1 MPPSDIPSRPRMPEP
16 AAAEDELLIEVA
28 SLGKCYRIYDDPTH
42 RLKQAI
48 RRQRKYY
55 REFWALRDVSFQLRR
70 GETLGVIGK
79 NGSGKSTLL
88 QLLCGTLT
96 PSEGSIRCHGRIAAL
111 LELGSGFNPEFT
123 GIENVFLN
131 ASLHGLSRRETEAK
145 LDDILA
151 FADIGDFIGQPVKS
165 YSSGMAVRLAFA
177 VIAHVDAEILVVDE
191 ALSVGDAYFNQK
203 CFRFLN
209 RQREENCLLFVS
221 HDTTAVRS
229 LCDKAILLSGGT
241 ISCEGD
247 ANQVCNQYLAELYDA
262 PSLDSGEAE
271 GDSDGA
277 ANDPDAIR
285 LAHQRSTKN
294 PAHWRDYRRD
304 LWIQQGHAPLL
315 EITPFDPQLLHS
327 ESFGTGEAEVTAVR
341 LFEASSGLP
350 LRTAMGG
357 EVAVL
362 EIEARALADIAMPIV
377 GFILKDERGLPICGD
392 NTYITERKRGLMI
405 EHGKP
410 YMARF
415 TFTVPILSEGD
426 YSICVALAAG
436 TQADHRQL
444 QWIHDAVFL
453 RSECRFVYGGIAGL
467 PMQNVEFVYPM
478 P

>member
-1 MPPSDIPSRPRMPEP
+1 MPSTEP
-16 AAAEDELLIEVA
+16 DSQSCDSQPMAAEGDLLIEVA

-48 RRQRKYY
+48 RRERQYY
-55 REFWALRDVSFQLRR
+55 REFWALRHVSFQLRR

-96 PSEGSIRCHGRIAAL
+96 PSEGTIRCHGRIAAL

-177 VIAHVDAEILVVDE
+177 VIAHVEAEILVVDE

-229 LCDKAILLSGGT
+229 LCDKAILLSAGRVSG
-241 ISCEGD
+241 EGD

-262 PSLDSGEAE
+262 PAIETEQDSG
-271 GDSDGA
+271 GA
-277 ANDPDAIR
+277 ASDPDAIR
-285 LAHQRSTKN
+285 LAHQRSAQD
-294 PAHWRDYRRD
+294 PANWRDYRRD
-304 LWIQQGHAPLL
+304 LWIEQGHAPLL

-341 LFEASSGLP
+341 LLEASSGLP

-357 EVAVL
+357 ELAVL
-362 EIEARALADIAMPIV
+362 EVEARALADIVMPIV
-377 GFILKDERGLPICGD
+377 GFILKDERGLAICGD
-392 NTYITERKRGLMI
+392 NTYITQRKRGLMI

-415 TFTVPILSEGD
+415 SFTVPILSEGD

-444 QWIHDAVFL
+444 QWIHDAIFL

-467 PMQNVEFVYPM
+467 PMRNVEFVYPM